1 MEQEKK
7 IFLKNFIWNILGTGL
22 NSFNSLFFLIIVTRI
37 NGVNDAGIFSICYAT
52 ALILYTVGLYSGRLC
67 QVTDIE
73 NKVKDKDYIINRI
86 TSCILMMI
94 LAIFFV
100 FIKGYTIYKLLVCI
114 LLCLYKATE
123 AFADI
128 FYGIMQK
135 NELLYKSGQ
144 SLTIKSLGGL
154 TVFLIIDIICKN
166 LIISILAAILVNII
180 TMLIFDFIIVKKLV
194 NKEEK
199 INFSNV
205 INIFKTEFFVFANSF
220 AGIYV
225 LNAPKYAIDT
235 YLTEDMQAMFGY
247 IIMPATVISLFTQFI
262 FMPYLNKLKELY
274 EKKDMKAF
282 KGLALKIKI
291 SVLAFGA
298 FAVLAAYVVGPEVLR
313 IIYGVKDL
321 LNYRIN
327 LCIIIAS
334 HVFYA
339 MSYINLVLLTTTRN
353 TFVQF
358 LIYVITMIVAFIGS
372 NVLVKAKGIDGATLS
387 CTITL
392 FAQFVMYFVITKI
405 IFYRIEK
412 RFKLEEKV
420 EN

>member
-1 MEQEKK
+1 
-7 IFLKNFIWNILGTGL
+7 
-22 NSFNSLFFLIIVTRI
+22 
-37 NGVNDAGIFSICYAT
+37 
-52 ALILYTVGLYSGRLC
+52 
-67 QVTDIE
+67 
-73 NKVKDKDYIINRI
+73 
-86 TSCILMMI
+86 
-94 LAIFFV
+94 
-100 FIKGYTIYKLLVCI
+100 
-114 LLCLYKATE
+114 
-123 AFADI
+123 
-128 FYGIMQK
+128 MQK

-154 TVFLIIDIICKN
+154 TVFLIIDLICKN